1 MMRTR
6 QSTRPSAI
14 SLGRWLPAIALA
26 VLVAAPATALD
37 VKPINGTYAVGSAT
51 LVDPPPDE
59 KKDRLLLYLDGKTAR
74 ETYEAMEAPARTSP
88 CDPDLR
94 TKTAGA
100 LECSRSKAGEYT
112 CSIGVSLVRG
122 NTVKA
127 SVC

>member
-1 MMRTR
+1 MIPSR
-6 QSTRPSAI
+6 QRTRPSAP
-14 SLGRWLPAIALA
+14 SLGPWLTALALA

-51 LVDPPPDE
+51 LVDPPPNE
-59 KKDRLLLYLDGKTAR
+59 KKDRLLLYLDGATAR
-74 ETYEAMEAPARTSP
+74 EMYDAMTAPARVSA

-100 LECSRSKAGEYT
+100 LECSRSKAGDYN
-112 CSIGVSLVRG
+112 CSVGVSLLQG
-122 NTVKA
+122 TTVKA